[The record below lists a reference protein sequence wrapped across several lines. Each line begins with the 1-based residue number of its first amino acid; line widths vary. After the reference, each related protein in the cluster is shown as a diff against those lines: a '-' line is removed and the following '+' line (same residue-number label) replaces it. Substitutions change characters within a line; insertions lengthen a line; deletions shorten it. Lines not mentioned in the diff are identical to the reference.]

1 MPFRECRG
9 QESGLTQRWQGDF
22 ETPQSAALEQP
33 RGGFGG
39 ASRRRS
45 EFMSHGADPR
55 AVLRR
60 RRWPLFL
67 PFALVLLLAA
77 AWTGVWFYAA
87 ARAEAEIA
95 AWRAREWQAGRHQD
109 CASQSIGGYPFRIEV
124 RCGAATFELKG
135 TPTLRLS
142 LPSVLTAVQV
152 YDPTLLISEFQ
163 GPLDISEPDQPPRY
177 IVNWNLGQASVR
189 GLPSTVERAS
199 LVLEAPTVSD
209 RTLVGSDL
217 VFRAQRLELHGR
229 RAPGSAPDNPL
240 IETVLRLNAAIADKL
255 HHLAAQP
262 IDAEIA
268 TVLRGVTDVVP
279 KPWPQ
284 RFKEW
289 QARDG
294 QIEIIKARI
303 QQEDVI
309 AMGAGTLRLTAR
321 GGLDGNLQVTVVGI
335 EKVLKMFDIERIMSE
350 GQIGATI
357 SALDRLIPG
366 LGGLARQSAGPSL
379 VAALGQRTVLEDK
392 PAVAFPV
399 RFADGT
405 VYLGPFQVGQVPP
418 LF

>member
-1 MPFRECRG
+1 
-9 QESGLTQRWQGDF
+9 
-22 ETPQSAALEQP
+22 
-33 RGGFGG
+33 
-39 ASRRRS
+39 
-45 EFMSHGADPR
+45 MSHSAYPA

-60 RRWPLFL
+60 RRWPLFV
-67 PFALVLLLAA
+67 PFALVLLLAI
-77 AWTGVWFYAA
+77 AWTGLWFYAA

-135 TPTLRLS
+135 APTLRLS
-142 LPSVLTAVQV
+142 LPSVLAAVQV
-152 YDPTLLISEFQ
+152 YDPSLLISEFK
-163 GPLDISEPDQPPRY
+163 GPLDISEPDRPPRY

-189 GLPSTVERAS
+189 GLPSAVERAS
-199 LVLEAPTVSD
+199 LVLESPTVSD
-209 RTLVGSDL
+209 RSVVGSDTI
-217 VFRAQRLELHGR
+217 FRARRLELHGR
-229 RAPGSAPDNPL
+229 PAQGSTADNPL
-240 IETVLRLNAAIADKL
+240 IETVLRLDAAVADQL
-255 HHLAAQP
+255 HHLAAKP

-268 TVLRGVTDVVP
+268 TVLRGVTDISP
-279 KPWPQ
+279 KPWPV

-294 QIEIIKARI
+294 QIEISKARI

-309 AMGAGTLRLTAR
+309 AVGAGTLKLTAR
-321 GGLDGNLQVTVVGI
+321 GGLDGSLQVTVVGI

-350 GQIGATI
+350 GQIGATL

-366 LGGLARQSAGPSL
+366 LGGIARQSAGPSL
-379 VAALGQRTVLEDK
+379 VAALGQRTVLDGR

-399 RFADGT
+399 RFADGI
-405 VYLGPFQVGQVPP
+405 VYLGPFQVGQVAP